1 MTATAAPPAPKM
13 ADCRDCGHRV
23 SLNAAI
29 CPQCGVALPAKK
41 RLSYGFE
48 YKSKAAIFGIPLLH
62 VAFKYRKQ
70 PGQICS
76 KPVVAK
82 GVVAIGQFGV
92 GLVNISQ
99 FGIGLFSLAQF
110 TIARWAIAQFAVARY
125 GLCQMGIVDE
135 GVGQKLI
142 SFEEFGQLAGE
153 QFLLFK
159 DWLM

>member
-1 MTATAAPPAPKM
+1 MTATAATKM
-13 ADCRDCGHRV
+13 VQCRDCDHRV
-23 SLNAAI
+23 SVNAAI

-62 VAFKYRKQ
+62 IAFKYRKQ

-76 KPVVAK
+76 RPVVAK

-99 FGIGLFSLAQF
+99 FGIGMFSLAQF

-125 GLCQMGIVDE
+125 GLCQMGIVNE
-135 GVGQKLI
+135 GVGQNLI
-142 SFEEFGQLAGE
+142 SFKEFGQMASE
-153 QFLLFK
+153 QLLLIK
-159 DWLM
+159 DSVM